1 MVSMRNIGLLFI
13 NSMMFLCF
21 MGLYGIGNAVSCLSS
36 QALCCKGTTLS
47 CCPHPGYGSDGTE
60 KSYDL
65 SACSSILPIE
75 PDLPIIGPIKPVE
88 ECTSGQVQYQPKG
101 DCGTSERLCCS
112 DGTWSE
118 WDGECGASSSCGTN
132 ECWDGSK
139 CVSKPTSEA
148 CTCTNGTCSVTY
160 KCISGSGWTSTKT
173 CTCDSGFQ
181 KNSSGMCVH
190 SSCTQSCSSG
200 KYRVEIS
207 SGIRAGQCDCCSPA
221 GRQKLAD
228 GTCGSISTVFDC
240 LSSDYYRGETQ
251 ICCKKTNEI
260 GINIVYTLPSTYSSC
275 SNWGSDMGWS
285 MTTTECCR
293 NGSYL

>member
-1 MVSMRNIGLLFI
+1 MVSMRNKFGVYFFVSALVLL
-13 NSMMFLCF
+13 
-21 MGLYGIGNAVSCLSS
+21 CLLIPAELKASIP
-36 QALCCKGTTLS
+36 CCKNGQLTT
-47 CCPHPGYGSDGTE
+47 C
-60 KSYDL
+60 
-65 SACSSILPIE
+65 
-75 PDLPIIGPIKPVE
+75 PDLPNGQQYDISGCTNFVPIDPIVPIDPDVPIIVKPVE

-118 WDGECGASSSCGTN
+118 WDGECGASSSRGTN

-260 GINIVYTLPSTYSSC
+260 GINTVYTLPSTYSSC

>member
-1 MVSMRNIGLLFI
+1 MVSMRNKFGVYFFVSALVLL
-13 NSMMFLCF
+13 
-21 MGLYGIGNAVSCLSS
+21 CLLIPAELKASIP
-36 QALCCKGTTLS
+36 CCKNGQLTT
-47 CCPHPGYGSDGTE
+47 CPNLPNGQQ
-60 KSYDL
+60 YDI
-65 SACSSILPIE
+65 SGCTNFVPIDPIVPID
-75 PDLPIIGPIKPVE
+75 PDLPIIGPIRPVE

-181 KNSSGMCVH
+181 KNSSGICVH
-190 SSCTQSCSSG
+190 STCAKGCSVGQYLREITSG
-200 KYRVEIS
+200 YNK
-207 SGIRAGQCDCCSPA
+207 GQCECCAPTGTSANGQITQFANCVETAITPGVKKCCRTEA
-221 GRQKLAD
+221 YD
-228 GTCGSISTVFDC
+228 GPVPI
-240 LSSDYYRGETQ
+240 Y
-251 ICCKKTNEI
+251 
-260 GINIVYTLPSTYSSC
+260 YTLPGMFSSC
-275 SNWGSDMGWS
+275 SALGEAIQKPMYETTCPNSMG
-285 MTTTECCR
+285 
-293 NGSYL
+293 GLL

>member
-21 MGLYGIGNAVSCLSS
+21 MGLYGIGNAVSCSSS

-181 KNSSGMCVH
+181 KNSSGICVH
-190 SSCTQSCSSG
+190 STCAKGCSVGQYLREITSG
-200 KYRVEIS
+200 YNK
-207 SGIRAGQCDCCSPA
+207 GQCECCAPTGTSANGQITQFANCVETAITPGVKKCCRTEA
-221 GRQKLAD
+221 YD
-228 GTCGSISTVFDC
+228 GPVPI
-240 LSSDYYRGETQ
+240 Y
-251 ICCKKTNEI
+251 
-260 GINIVYTLPSTYSSC
+260 YTLPGMFSSC
-275 SNWGSDMGWS
+275 SALGEEIQKPMYETTCPNSMG
-285 MTTTECCR
+285 
-293 NGSYL
+293 GLL